1 MMMRTNYT
9 PTATPPRACTRCRVA
24 GPHPCLSLPAPAL
37 HRALA
42 LWPCGLLCCCCCRRV
57 LNYYGGE
64 NAEDAFDM
72 RKALPR
78 DAEGKSIRP
87 YSRPIRPEEINTTMT
102 PDV

>member
-1 MMMRTNYT
+1 MSREQRYASCARAHRYLPDAAAATT
-9 PTATPPRACTRCRVA
+9 P
-24 GPHPCLSLPAPAL
+24 LP
-37 HRALA
+37 
-42 LWPCGLLCCCCCRRV
+42 CCRRV

-78 DAEGKSIRP
+78 DAGGKSTRP